1 MVMQI
6 DMGKIKAIIFDLG
19 NVLIPLEWHLTEECF
34 EQHGAIFTLENE
46 LTLMDLI
53 HDFDAG
59 RIEMQTFRKKFSKTL
74 GVSVNDWEFDKC
86 WCSFVTGLP
95 QENMQLVRELSRFY
109 DVYVL
114 SNLNPIH
121 YAHIKSFKTWDE
133 SVFKK
138 VFLSYKLKTK
148 KPEPEIFE
156 KVLAEMP
163 YNPEEIIFFDDKK
176 ENIEAAQEF
185 GINAVQVQKD
195 IKDIVS
201 QEVKAL
207 TN

>member
-1 MVMQI
+1 MQI

-19 NVLIPLEWHLTEECF
+19 NVLIPLEWYLTEECF
-34 EQHGAIFTLENE
+34 EKYGAIFTLENE
-46 LTLMDLI
+46 LSLIDLI

-59 RIEMQTFRKKFSKTL
+59 RIDAPNFRKKFSQTI
-74 GVSVNDWEFDKC
+74 GVSVNDKEFDKC

-95 QENMQLVRELSRFY
+95 EENMRMVRELAGFY
-109 DVYVL
+109 DLYVL

-121 YAHIKSFKTWDE
+121 YAHVKNFKAWDE

-156 KVLAEMP
+156 KVLAEIP
-163 YNPEEIIFFDDKK
+163 YRPEEIIFFDDKL
-176 ENIEAAQEF
+176 ENVEAAQEF
-185 GINAVQVQKD
+185 GINAIQVPKD
-195 IKDIVS
+195 IKDIIS
-201 QEVKAL
+201 QELKIL
-207 TN
+207 TY